1 MPFDDY
7 PVFLSLPHDGPG
19 YDPTFLS

>member
-1 MPFDDY
+1 MSFDDY